1 MSREPL
7 DCSTVIDRLIEGER
21 PASDPLLSEHVGSCL
36 TCFRTANDL
45 KSLPLLQRQ
54 LLDAAGQ
61 ASELGLGVGSPADP
75 GPAFWAAFPA
85 QVSAAWESTRNVAAA
100 EAAALAAARAV
111 PGWRERCARGWAEAK
126 AWLRLPVPAAL
137 GGAVCAAAIILAVA
151 RPWSLHGGAMPTA
164 ASVNQAAAKVGAT
177 GDEGSVG
184 VVPSGARGAEIVAAG
199 LPALAPTAGS
209 LMPGGAM
216 DDSLKELDVEGLWA
230 VRAGLQRSLN
240 EDVHAGAGNEAY
252 EAGESNS
259 TALSDELEEL
269 NDAGLALLSHDLE
282 GT

>member
-7 DCSTVIDRLIEGER
+7 DCSAVIDRLIEGER

-45 KSLPLLQRQ
+45 KSLPLLRRQ

-61 ASELGLGVGSPADP
+61 ASEIGLGVGSSADP
-75 GPAFWAAFPA
+75 GPAFWAAFPT
-85 QVSAAWESTRNVAAA
+85 QVSAAWESTRKVAAS
-100 EAAALAAARAV
+100 EAAALVAARTV
-111 PGWRERCARGWAEAK
+111 PSWRERWARAWDEAR

-151 RPWSLHGGAMPTA
+151 RPWSLHGGTMPRA
-164 ASVNQAAAKVGAT
+164 SNLSVNVPAAKLATT
-177 GDEGSVG
+177 GDEG
-184 VVPSGARGAEIVAAG
+184 GATRGASGAEIVAAG

-230 VRAGLQRSLN
+230 VRAGLQRALN
-240 EDVHAGAGNEAY
+240 EGVPAGSASEAD

-269 NDAGLALLSHDLE
+269 NDAGLTLLSHNLE